1 MSSSWLILIELM
13 LSFIEAALRSGL
25 PLPTGC
31 LSFLHTNRESLEKS
45 ERAPY
50 SFTRDGLKSFWRAA
64 KKTEKKKTVS
74 FSMFA
79 R

>member
-1 MSSSWLILIELM
+1 M

-31 LSFLHTNRESLEKS
+31 LYFLHTNRESLEKS

-64 KKTEKKKTVS
+64 AITKNNCFIFDVRALTS
-74 FSMFA
+74 
-79 R
+79 

>member
-64 KKTEKKKTVS
+64 AITKKTVS

>member
-1 MSSSWLILIELM
+1 M

-31 LSFLHTNRESLEKS
+31 LYFLHTNRESLEKS

-50 SFTRDGLKSFWRAA
+50 SFTRDGLKSLWRAA
-64 KKTEKKKTVS
+64 AITKKLSHFRCSRVNILDLV
-74 FSMFA
+74 
-79 R
+79 